1 MKNFI
6 SYLYKIILIF
16 VLFSGNVASAEWIK
30 SSSGNQYIKDIA
42 FGNGV
47 FVAVASY
54 TDTGTVFVSPD
65 GKKWQVSEWDD
76 IAETPFNKIVFGNDI
91 FVAVG
96 DQGKYGISSDGINWQ
111 TISGQAVNDITF
123 ANNVFV
129 IVGNDGVI
137 LTSGDG
143 ENWSQQTS
151 DTMLHLRGVVYGNNE
166 FVIAGNDK
174 TLLRSDDGIN
184 WQSIVQNESSQ
195 LNTIAS
201 SAEYYSIHYAQGRYF
216 LQSNPKTFSTVDL
229 ENWQQA
235 SVSGEVSSLN
245 QGQLVAHNG
254 SHFVSYLG
262 QRSVDGRLWS
272 DAYFGTS
279 SNAIAYGNGVFVV
292 VGDGSKIYSSA
303 DGETWQQQ
311 SGSNLVLGGID
322 DDIIYAE
329 DRFVIANGRYVSFSN
344 DGIHVD
350 YSITVGRYG
359 EDFRSLYY
367 QDGLY
372 IAVTD
377 GGYIYTSPDAINWIE
392 RLAQTDKRFYGVAG
406 GNGHFVAVGYQGVV
420 FSSID
425 GFTWT
430 EQVST
435 DIGSTTLT
443 SVVYGEQGFVTVG
456 YSGKVF
462 LSVDGINWTAQTSG
476 VTSHLNKIV
485 YGHGKYAVTG
495 GSGTHL
501 ISSDAVNWVNT
512 DVGNLSYNSIAVT
525 QEGFISVG
533 QWGWLTQSIDGG
545 ESWQEINLGA
555 HIFRQVIAVG
565 DAIFAYDQYDIYT
578 YGEFEPSLQGIK
590 SEPLNI
596 KQRPYG
602 SKSSA
607 SVPKFNA
614 SAYGNNHHVFVGC
627 AGDYCNAGDLGS
639 VMVLS
644 GGGMHPRYENN
655 LPFIGTA
662 IGFGND
668 RFIAASQLG
677 FYYSKDGLSWMKG
690 PYYEALS
697 RDSLYNI
704 YDIEYLGGRFVA
716 VGRDGLVMTS
726 TYGDDWVVSR
736 SPSSGAP
743 NFDQVSYINGQYLAI
758 VQGTS
763 VNYQVLVS
771 NDGINWTIENARY
784 YSEGLDRGSIYLKSI
799 DVYDG
804 NFIGVS
810 EGDYYSST
818 DGVIWQSYEF
828 ELNGPFH
835 QYLNEQGSTL
845 INRVNR
851 PHGWGIRYIND
862 KLFLSGSSGYEYYIS
877 DDFGESWEGHYHG
890 STKTFSDFAYG
901 AGRYVAIS
909 DFNSVNLF
917 STRFS
922 SVDGINWTSHGGE
935 FDDEDQR
942 LGFNRVIY
950 AGQKFVAVGRKG
962 TIATSSDGID
972 WQVQSLIVPVDL
984 LDVSYG
990 HAGYIAVGT
999 NGTIVSSPNGI
1010 NWTEQN
1016 SGILSGI
1023 DGIAYMSGVYITSG
1037 YHQILRS
1044 TNGID
1049 WSVVLYDE
1057 NAQFK
1062 TVSAGAAGF
1071 LVSNHKK
1078 IMGSNDLGQTW
1089 QQVSNKG
1096 EPKDLVQVGDLIFGA
1111 SGIDN
1116 LDDGIVAIPG
1126 LIASYDADDDGILT
1140 TIDNCGYIPNAEQ
1153 LDNESD
1159 GQGDVCDT
1167 DDDND
1172 GVLDVD
1178 DAFSLYIG
1186 ASIDTDLDG
1195 KPDNFHVD
1203 CNDECIAASGL
1214 TLDLDDDNDEILDIN
1229 DLYPLEKSLF
1239 SLDVNGDDKVSLPI
1253 DGFIILRSMVGFPA
1267 SALASDEDMADASR
1281 TRDEMSVLLNNAKDG
1296 LVLDINGDDKVSL
1309 PIDGFIIL
1317 RHMVGFPASALASDE
1332 DMVNATRTRDEM
1344 KNYMDRFQ

>member
-1 MKNFI
+1 MKKLI

-16 VLFSGNVASAEWIK
+16 VFFSGNVASAEWIK

-65 GKKWQVSEWDD
+65 GEKWQVSEWDD

-143 ENWSQQTS
+143 ENWTQQTS
-151 DTMLHLRGVVYGNNE
+151 DTMVHLRGVVYGNNE

-174 TLLRSDDGIN
+174 ILLRSDDGIN

-359 EDFRSLYY
+359 EDVRSLYY
-367 QDGLY
+367 QDDLY

-377 GGYIYTSPDAINWIE
+377 GGYIYTAPDAINWVE
-392 RLAQTDKRFYGVAG
+392 RLAQPDKKLYAVTG
-406 GNGHFVAVGYQGVV
+406 GNGNFVAVGQNGVV
-420 FSSID
+420 FSSTD
-425 GFTWT
+425 GLTWS

-443 SVVYGEQGFVTVG
+443 SVVHGEQGFVAVG
-456 YSGKVF
+456 YSRNVF
-462 LSVDGINWTAQTSG
+462 FSTDGIHWSEQTTDASG
-476 VTSHLNKIV
+476 HLNRIV
-485 YGHGKYAVTG
+485 YGHGKYAVAG
-495 GSGTHL
+495 DSGTHL
-501 ISSDAVNWVNT
+501 ISGDAVNWVNT
-512 DVGNLSYNSIAVT
+512 DVGNLSYKSLAVT
-525 QEGFISVG
+525 QDGFISVG
-533 QWGWLTQSIDGG
+533 QYGWLTQSIDGG
-545 ESWQEINLGA
+545 DSWQEINLGA
-555 HIFRQVIAVG
+555 LVFKQVIAVG
-565 DAIFAYDQYDIYT
+565 DAIFVYDNYDIYT
-578 YGEFEPSLQGIK
+578 YGEFEPPLQGIK
-590 SEPLNI
+590 LEPLNI
-596 KQRPYG
+596 KQRPYR
-602 SKSSA
+602 
-607 SVPKFNA
+607 PKFNA

-627 AGDYCNAGDLGS
+627 AGDYCHAGDLGS

-697 RDSLYNI
+697 RDRTYNI

-763 VNYQVLVS
+763 ANYQVLVS

-810 EGDYYSST
+810 ESDYYSST

-835 QYLNEQGSTL
+835 QYLNEQSSTF
-845 INRVNR
+845 INRVER
-851 PHGWGIRYIND
+851 LQGLSIRYIND
-862 KLFLSGSSGYEYYIS
+862 KLFLGGIGNSGFQISENLGQSWQTYYY
-877 DDFGESWEGHYHG
+877 DFNIDHEI
-890 STKTFSDFAYG
+890 DFAYG
-901 AGRYVAIS
+901 AGRYVAVTDYS
-909 DFNSVNLF
+909 SVNQRA
-917 STRFS
+917 TRHS
-922 SVDGINWTSHGGE
+922 SDDGINWTPRAGE
-935 FDDEDQR
+935 FDENN
-942 LGFNRVIY
+942 NRIGYHSVIF
-950 AGQKFVAVGRKG
+950 ANNQFVAVGDG
-962 TIATSSDGID
+962 GAITTSEDGIN
-972 WQVQSLIVPVDL
+972 WQLQTSGTTARL
-984 LDVSYG
+984 LNVTFG
-990 HAGYIAVGT
+990 HAGFIAVGDS
-999 NGTIVSSPNGI
+999 GTILSSPDAI
-1010 NWTEQN
+1010 TWTEQN
-1016 SGILSGI
+1016 SGIRPNI
-1023 DGIAYMSGVYITSG
+1023 DGIAYMSGVYITSSID
-1037 YHQILRS
+1037 QILRS
-1044 TNGID
+1044 TNGTD

-1057 NAQFK
+1057 QAQFK

-1071 LVSNHKK
+1071 LVSNHEK

-1126 LIASYDADDDGILT
+1126 LIASYDADEDGILT
-1140 TIDNCGYIPNAEQ
+1140 DIDNCIFIPNADQ
-1153 LDNESD
+1153 LDNETD
-1159 GQGDVCDT
+1159 GQGDACDI

-1178 DAFSLYIG
+1178 DAFSLNIA

-1203 CNDECIAASGL
+1203 CNDECISASGL

-1267 SALASDEDMADASR
+1267 SALASDDDMIEASR
-1281 TRDEMSVLLNNAKDG
+1281 TRDEMAVLLNNAKG
-1296 LVLDINGDDKVSL
+1296 ELILDINGDDKVSL